1 MEQVSINDFEM
12 SLSSSN
18 QSGVIQHTAAVTAF
32 LEEPETVVQTSHDT
46 NDTAMTDM
54 TNGVEKGG
62 WSSSS
67 ISRSRHDSLKVI
79 EKHCISMTVAPKLV
93 MLAYL
98 IWYMV
103 VVLLIDH
110 SDSSPF
116 VDAIV
121 IMILIGL
128 VLNAN
133 AYLTFMASSSSSHDE
148 NNDNHH
154 PTNDH
159 DSNALPNKSGGGK
172 VLWAYLRTNFWS
184 VLRLFLIPYAVSSYA
199 GVASSAVEG
208 TFVSVFP
215 TDPAIWGPALGGALG
230 FPISLLM
237 TRSFLAFY
245 LHPNTPHN
253 DH

>member
-98 IWYMV
+98 VWYILVMA
-103 VVLLIDH
+103 LIDH
-110 SDSSPF
+110 SSVKPF

-121 IMILIGL
+121 IMVLIGL

-133 AYLTFMASSSSSHDE
+133 AYLSFMASSSSLDE
-148 NNDNHH
+148 NND
-154 PTNDH
+154 
-159 DSNALPNKSGGGK
+159 SNKSGGSSK
-172 VLWAYLRTNFWS
+172 LWMYLRTNFWS

-215 TDPAIWGPALGGALG
+215 TDPAVWGPALGGALG
-230 FPISLLM
+230 VPIGLLAI
-237 TRSFLAFY
+237 RSFLAFY
-245 LHPNTPHN
+245 ISKHPPQ
-253 DH
+253 